1 MIILCLATDQPEA
14 HIGLY
19 EDTKLLKEVRWQAH
33 RELSNTI
40 FEKLQSL
47 LDTQQLKV
55 TDIEGFVCYK
65 GPGSFTGL
73 RIGLSAVNAL
83 AYAGTVPVVSSEGE
97 NWQQDG
103 IKRLQSGEN
112 EKIAMPHYGAEANI
126 TTPKK

>member
-14 HIGLY
+14 HLGLY
-19 EDTKLLKEVRWQAH
+19 EDSKLLKEVRWQAH
-33 RELSNTI
+33 RELSNTLYQ
-40 FEKLQSL
+40 KLQSL
-47 LDTQQLKV
+47 LDSQKLAL
-55 TDIEGFVCYK
+55 TDVEGFVCYK

-73 RIGLSAVNAL
+73 RIGLSAANGL
-83 AYAGTVPVVSSEGE
+83 AYALNAPILSAEGE
-97 NWQQDG
+97 NWIKEG

>member
-14 HIGLY
+14 YLGLY
-19 EDTKLLKEVRWQAH
+19 EDSKLFKEVRWLAH

-47 LDTQQLKV
+47 LVTQKL
-55 TDIEGFVCYK
+55 TIADIEGFVCYK

-73 RIGLSAVNAL
+73 RIGLSAINAL
-83 AYAGTVPVVSSEGE
+83 AFAGSHPVVTSEGE
-97 NWQQDG
+97 SWIAEG
-103 IKRLQSGEN
+103 INRLLNGEN

-126 TTPKK
+126 TIAKK